1 MRMSLPT
8 PETEFESAVPP
19 RRRLTL
25 SKIFSWAAAAAFV
38 SLITLFVIEAGMF
51 ASLVPEPAQEQAS
64 IQNPEQITVGASRYT
79 GSDKDRQPYWVEAK
93 SGIQDA
99 QNRDL
104 VHMKAV
110 TGELT
115 RLSGE
120 VLSLT
125 SAEALY
131 DTKSKALDLQGEV
144 KLESKGS
151 FVAEMARARVVLEDK
166 AVDTDVAVLVT
177 FDAGT
182 IHAEAMKITDD
193 GKRILFFNGVK
204 ARFQQAPA
212 PSDGS
217 TAP

>member
-1 MRMSLPT
+1 M
-8 PETEFESAVPP
+8 ETIPAAPH
-19 RRRLTL
+19 RRRVSL
-25 SKIFSWAAAAAFV
+25 SRIFTWGAGAAFV
-38 SLITLFVIEAGMF
+38 GLVLLFVVEAGMF
-51 ASLVPEPAQEQAS
+51 ASLVPEPVKQQTAIE
-64 IQNPEQITVGASRYT
+64 NPDQITVGASRYT

-93 SGIQDA
+93 SGTQDA

-104 VHMKAV
+104 VHMNSV

-166 AVDTDVAVLVT
+166 AVDTDVPVRVT

-182 IHAEAMKITDD
+182 INAQAMKITDD

-204 ARFQQAPA
+204 ARFQEAPLG

>member
-1 MRMSLPT
+1 MSLPT
-8 PETEFESAVPP
+8 PETELETAALP
-19 RRRLTL
+19 RRRLPL
-25 SKIFSWAAAAAFV
+25 SKIFSWGAAAAFV
-38 SLITLFVIEAGMF
+38 GLIMLFVAEAGMF
-51 ASLVPEPAQEQAS
+51 ASLLPQPAKEQANVE
-64 IQNPEQITVGASRYT
+64 NPEQITVGASRYT

-104 VHMKAV
+104 VHMQTV

-120 VLSLT
+120 VLSLN

-131 DTKSKALDLQGEV
+131 DTKSKALDLQGQV

-151 FVAEMARARVVLEDK
+151 FVAEMARARVVLDNK
-166 AVDTDVAVLVT
+166 AVDTDVPVLVT

-182 IHAEAMKITDD
+182 INAQAMKITDD

-204 ARFQQAPA
+204 ARFQQAPLG